1 MAVAVAL
8 GELMLF
14 SDQESFGLS
23 LALVGIF
30 LDSNS
35 KGVPLGF
42 WKVHV
47 VSPEFSDYSL
57 SS

>member
-1 MAVAVAL
+1 
-8 GELMLF
+8 LMLF

-23 LALVGIF
+23 LALVDTF

-35 KGVPLGF
+35 KGVPVGF

-47 VSPEFSDYSL
+47 VSPKYSDYSL